1 MKFRVSHISNS
12 LKEDVKVLS
21 TGTGQK
27 NKLLLWLMWF
37 LEGAVVGFGA
47 ILPGISGGTLCV
59 AFGMY
64 QPLMETFSSLK
75 TGIKKHGFMLGI
87 FLLGVAAGFVGLSGL
102 AATLL
107 ERNVM
112 VATCVFVGFILGT
125 FPELWRDA
133 GNSGRNGNS
142 YVSLI
147 VCFAVMM
154 LVLFSLKTKLSLM
167 IAPSFFAYIF
177 CGILWGLGI
186 VVPGL
191 GSSSLLLF
199 FGLYQPMLE
208 GIANLN
214 MLVIIPMAIGI
225 LFCMVLFPKAVAAA
239 YRKSYSAVSHG
250 VIGIVAATVVMI
262 LPYRVESASQWII
275 NILCILGGAVVSYL
289 LSSICDKLKSQAE

>member
-1 MKFRVSHISNS
+1 MKFRLSHISSS
-12 LKEDVKVLS
+12 LREDIKVLG

-75 TGIKKHGFMLGI
+75 SGIKKHGFMLGI
-87 FLLGVAAGFVGLSGL
+87 FLLGVAAGFIGLSGL
-102 AATLL
+102 AAALL
-107 ERNVM
+107 EKNM
-112 VATCVFVGFILGT
+112 MAATSVFVGFILGT

-133 GNSGRNGNS
+133 GANGRNRNS
-142 YVSLI
+142 YLSLI
-147 VCFAVMM
+147 ICFAIMM
-154 LVLFSLKTKLSLM
+154 LILLILKTKLSIM
-167 IAPSFFAYIF
+167 INPSFVAYIF
-177 CGILWGLGI
+177 CGVLWGLGI

-225 LFCMVLFPKAVAAA
+225 LSCMVLFPKAVAAA
-239 YRKSYSAVSHG
+239 YSKNYSAVSHG
-250 VIGIVAATVVMI
+250 VLGIVAATVVMI
-262 LPYRVESASQWII
+262 LPYRVESISQAII
-275 NILCILGGAVVSYL
+275 NIVCILGGAIVSFV
-289 LSSICDKLKSQAE
+289 LSNICEKLKLQAE